1 MGTATP
7 MQGTISPQVLQV
19 VLPGRVGHAD
29 VGQHCSDV
37 DQLGILGKE
46 LDSWKHVVEQRPNE
60 VQREP
65 TPQYDARLFEV
76 VPQPKRDVDFAA
88 EDLPDP
94 RVVIDKLTEKTP
106 VLDVQTYR
114 EGAYLEKTIEYVD
127 VDDPNVVVGV
137 LEYMVLVDRLP
148 DYGHQTQVRPN
159 VVLPDVERIHSVET
173 VS

>member
-1 MGTATP
+1 M
-7 MQGTISPQVLQV
+7 
-19 VLPGRVGHAD
+19 
-29 VGQHCSDV
+29 
-37 DQLGILGKE
+37 
-46 LDSWKHVVEQRPNE
+46 
-60 VQREP
+60 
-65 TPQYDARLFEV
+65 
-76 VPQPKRDVDFAA
+76 DFVA

-94 RVVIDKLTEKTP
+94 RVVVDKLTEKTP
-106 VLDVQTYR
+106 VLDFQTDR